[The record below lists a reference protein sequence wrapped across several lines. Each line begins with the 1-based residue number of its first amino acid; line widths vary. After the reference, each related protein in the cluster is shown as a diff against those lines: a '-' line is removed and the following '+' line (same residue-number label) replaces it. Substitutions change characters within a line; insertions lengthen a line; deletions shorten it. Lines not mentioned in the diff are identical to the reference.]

1 MIHILIAM
9 AFDNKSHMRYCV
21 RMNWKKLIH
30 ELCSAGM
37 TQIEIS
43 TEVGLAQAS
52 ISDIARGRTK
62 APSWEPGQKLIAL
75 HSRVIKNKSNQ
86 TVESQEAA

>member
-1 MIHILIAM
+1 
-9 AFDNKSHMRYCV
+9 
-21 RMNWKKLIH
+21 MNWKKLIH
-30 ELCSAGM
+30 DLCAAGM

-75 HSRVIKNKSNQ
+75 HNRVINEKQEAN
-86 TVESQEAA
+86 EQEAA